1 MSTVIAVKKNK
12 KQQNRFK
19 NNKKKTQRKNMF
31 LHLYNHVYVRRR
43 AWLCCRLTYMYVRVC
58 L

>member
-19 NNKKKTQRKNMF
+19 NNKKKHSGKTCFYICITM
-31 LHLYNHVYVRRR
+31 
-43 AWLCCRLTYMYVRVC
+43 YMYVDVRGCVVD
-58 L
+58 